1 MSRSRVE
8 IPGSLVLVT
17 GAGSGIGRATALA
30 FADAGAR
37 VLAVDIDREAAEK
50 TAAACGERGVESVAY
65 QVDVADRVAVARLAD
80 VVHAEHGPLD
90 VLVNNA
96 GVGMSGRFLDMP
108 LEDWDWIV
116 SINLMGAIH
125 MCRAFGP
132 EMVERGRGHVV
143 NISSGLGYTPTA
155 TEPGYG
161 TTKAAVLAFSRSLR
175 ADWHSHGVGVS
186 AICPGVINT
195 PIISHTRFRG
205 EQGAP
210 DRVARVKDLGL
221 RAELVDEEL
230 LHKRV
235 HDSNVSYFQAAHLND
250 EGKTLRPTLL
260 QDMIG
265 NLFPVASTKPLIRAW
280 RTLLLGPA
288 LFRYDDAEAFAQLV
302 AHADEVANELLDTF
316 GWLLDVKRDYACI
329 VRASGMS
336 TGPVTSFT
344 PFGTSDQMALLMC
357 TAIREQVTGGAWPK
371 PDSYGCLHVTTE
383 DMNALF
389 YTLRERYGENWGN
402 EARSKSS
409 RTLLNDIYRKMRQVG
424 LLRGPD
430 GAGNVLILP
439 TAARYSVTYEKAGQ
453 ESKATSKQKI
463 KSMAAALPGMDE
475 AE

>member
-30 FADAGAR
+30 FADGGAR
-37 VLAVDIDREAAEK
+37 VLAADIDREAAEK

-132 EMVERGRGHVV
+132 EMLERGRGHVV

-205 EQGAP
+205 EQAAP
-210 DRVARVKDLGL
+210 DRVARVKDLFSKRGHPP
-221 RAELVDEEL
+221 ELVAKAVVNAVRQNRSVVPVGVES
-230 LHKRV
+230 RV
-235 HDSNVSYFQAAHLND
+235 GWYISRWASIRFTDWMARVS
-250 EGKTLRPTLL
+250 
-260 QDMIG
+260 
-265 NLFPVASTKPLIRAW
+265 
-280 RTLLLGPA
+280 
-288 LFRYDDAEAFAQLV
+288 
-302 AHADEVANELLDTF
+302 
-316 GWLLDVKRDYACI
+316 
-329 VRASGMS
+329 
-336 TGPVTSFT
+336 
-344 PFGTSDQMALLMC
+344 
-357 TAIREQVTGGAWPK
+357 
-371 PDSYGCLHVTTE
+371 
-383 DMNALF
+383 
-389 YTLRERYGENWGN
+389 
-402 EARSKSS
+402 AR
-409 RTLLNDIYRKMRQVG
+409 RI
-424 LLRGPD
+424 
-430 GAGNVLILP
+430 
-439 TAARYSVTYEKAGQ
+439 
-453 ESKATSKQKI
+453 
-463 KSMAAALPGMDE
+463 
-475 AE
+475 